1 MNRNEIG
8 GDGRLNDGAHDV
20 AILKTHNIV
29 RFPSCHLPETRTREP
44 LSFNNDEAYFFCER
58 SFYSILNL

>member
-8 GDGRLNDGAHDV
+8 GNGRLNDGAHDV
-20 AILKTHNIV
+20 AILKNHNIV
-29 RFPSCHLPETRTREP
+29 RLPSFHLPETRTREL
-44 LSFNNDEAYFFCER
+44 LSFNNDEAYFFARR